1 MCTTANNKKETG
13 VTKVML
19 LHNENTGVTGE
30 RLLPY
35 KIKEALFKKKGIP
48 YYLYA
53 GGNKENDLM
62 TNIFYQI
69 SVNEVDECL
78 KKGTQVW
85 DTTVYH
91 GRSVCNRP
99 NKYLSEKVEQAIDT
113 RLWCESM
120 DVNNMIRDM
129 SRIELVELI
138 DLNELPFPFYN
149 NIQVVEVPTEELSN
163 LKIYPVVV
171 AGNEVERLE
180 QPHRRFSI
188 SDGEYLEDEGRD
200 IF

>member
-1 MCTTANNKKETG
+1 MCTKENNNNG
-13 VTKVML
+13 VTKIML
-19 LHNENTGVTGE
+19 LHNDNTGIVGE

-35 KIKEALFKKKGIP
+35 KVKEALFKKKGIP

-53 GGNKENDLM
+53 EGGKENDFR
-62 TNIFYQI
+62 TYIFHQI

-78 KKGTQVW
+78 EKGIQIW

-91 GRSVCNRP
+91 GRSVCNKP
-99 NKYLSEKVEQAIDT
+99 NKYLTEKVNPAIDVT
-113 RLWCESM
+113 LWCESM
-120 DVNNMIRDM
+120 DVNNLIRDM

-138 DLNELPFPFYN
+138 DLNELSSPFGYT

-180 QPHRRFSI
+180 QPHRRFS
-188 SDGEYLEDEGRD
+188 DGKFLEDEGRE

>member
-19 LHNENTGVTGE
+19 LHNNNTGRVGE

-35 KIKEALFKKKGIP
+35 KIKDALFKKKGIP
-48 YYLYA
+48 YYLYLQDDKDH
-53 GGNKENDLM
+53 GFM
-62 TNIFYQI
+62 TEVYYN
-69 SVNEVDECL
+69 VPVDEAE
-78 KKGTQVW
+78 KYREMGRTII

-163 LKIYPVVV
+163 LKIYSAVV